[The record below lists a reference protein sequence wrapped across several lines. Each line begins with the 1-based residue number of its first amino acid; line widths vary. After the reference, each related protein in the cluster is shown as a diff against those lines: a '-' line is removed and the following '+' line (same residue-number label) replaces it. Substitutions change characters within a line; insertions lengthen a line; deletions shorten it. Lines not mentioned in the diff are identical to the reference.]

1 MSHFLDG
8 ARRTIVRSSHF
19 QELVEAFDY
28 HHISKS
34 PAVFDITKL
43 RWMNG
48 EYIKKMDLEEF
59 YEKAL
64 PYMKEVLKKDYD
76 FRKIAGMVQTR
87 IETFPD
93 IPALIDFFE
102 EVPEYDICN
111 VLP

>member
-1 MSHFLDG
+1 MKTFWIRDLLQRQSLTLSHFLDG

-19 QELVEAFDY
+19 RNWSKHFDY

-48 EYIKKMDLEEF
+48 EYIKKMDPEEF

-64 PYMKEVLKKDYD
+64 PYMKEVLKRDMISVKLPEWY
-76 FRKIAGMVQTR
+76 RPESRHSR
-87 IETFPD
+87 ISRH
-93 IPALIDFFE
+93 
-102 EVPEYDICN
+102 
-111 VLP
+111 